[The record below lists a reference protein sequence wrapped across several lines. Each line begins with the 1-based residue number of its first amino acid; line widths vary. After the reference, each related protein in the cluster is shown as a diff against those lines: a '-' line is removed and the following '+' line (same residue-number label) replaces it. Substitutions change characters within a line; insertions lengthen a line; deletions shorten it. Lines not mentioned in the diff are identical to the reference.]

1 MVFFLL
7 YSQCFIVFLT
17 IHASTAHTSR
27 FICSEQVAFVEARMN
42 IVSSQKTAARQALAE
57 LFRALEPQKA
67 HWYLV
72 LDEVPGTSERHDR
85 FRRLFP
91 SLGMLFSMDAELV
104 HFVFITSDLMR
115 WSDRKKG
122 ICSPCIK
129 SLESFKHEYQLHFE
143 VTTFQIFEKRLKFIR
158 LGSWSSNHP
167 PKTPKEMWQSKVE
180 YCAPRLRIA
189 TVTMQFASQVGKFY
203 NCDQTPEGEESSLS
217 SPVDGGSVSSSSSSI
232 STSQN
237 CSSAID
243 SIFEFIDLPEHDF
256 PLLHSLGINK
266 TYQINTLLQELVK
279 LKGSDDGV
287 IKFRKKNNRPG
298 CLLLAPTL
306 RTSKKF
312 ATTVVQSMSESLEC
326 SEADAAEYLLD
337 NLCKSYEESFKAVA
351 KGQGLVVPVEKKMD
365 AMQVE
370 AMLAECRLGKDA
382 SRALFRHLRQFLGRS
397 FFESEHKRR
406 EAFAGKDF
414 PPTVNTLELSDKS
427 MVEYWY
433 KLPHELIKHQ
443 VNIMVKC
450 LSDLDGLIRVDICVG
465 GDHGGGKFR
474 MSLKVLFRFHGK
486 ESISRL
492 YQIASV
498 SHPKDESQL
507 LNDTVL
513 KPIGESLKLIVD
525 GGCFIVQHDN
535 TSGNLVA
542 NFNITVTAFFQCS
555 VLITVIYN
563 CVLIT
568 FALFVS
574 FL

>member
-1 MVFFLL
+1 M
-7 YSQCFIVFLT
+7 
-17 IHASTAHTSR
+17 
-27 FICSEQVAFVEARMN
+27 EARMN
-42 IVSSQKTAARQALAE
+42 IVSSRRSAARQALAE

-72 LDEVPGTSERHDR
+72 LDEVPGKSERHDR

-91 SLGMLFSMDAELV
+91 SLGTLFSLNAELV
-104 HFVFITSDLMR
+104 RFVFVTGDLMR

-129 SLESFKHEYQLHFE
+129 SLESLKHEYQLHFE
-143 VTTFQIFEKRLKFIR
+143 LTMFQAFNKRHKFIR
-158 LGSWSSNHP
+158 VGSWGCNHP
-167 PKTPKEMWQSKVE
+167 PKMPKEIWQSKGE
-180 YCAPRLRIA
+180 YCVPRLRIS
-189 TVTMQFASQVGKFY
+189 TVTMRFALQVGKFY
-203 NCDQTPEGEESSLS
+203 NDDETPECDESSLS
-217 SPVDGGSVSSSSSSI
+217 SPADGGSVSSSSSSI
-232 STSQN
+232 STSQKLLDVEKKEATR

-243 SIFEFIDLPEHDF
+243 SIFEFIDVPEHDF

-279 LKGSDDGV
+279 LKGSNDGV
-287 IKFRKKNNRPG
+287 IKFRKRNNRPG

-306 RTSKKF
+306 RTTKKF
-312 ATTVVQSMSESLEC
+312 ATTVVQSIREAMEC
-326 SEADAAEYLLD
+326 SEADAAESLLE
-337 NLCKSYEESFKAVA
+337 NLSKSYEESFKAVA
-351 KGQGLVVPVEKKMD
+351 KGQGLVVPVEKKMN

-414 PPTVNTLELSDKS
+414 PPTVNTLELPDKS
-427 MVEYWY
+427 MVDYWY

-443 VNIMVKC
+443 INTMVKC
-450 LSDLDGLIRVDICVG
+450 HSDLDGLIHVDICVG

-498 SHPKDESQL
+498 SHPKDDSQL
-507 LNDTVL
+507 LNETVL

-535 TSGNLVA
+535 DSGNLVA
-542 NFNITVTAFFQCS
+542 NFNLTVTDFFQCFA
-555 VLITVIYN
+555 LTTVICN

-568 FALFVS
+568 FALFIL
-574 FL
+574 FQCP